1 MAALPFG
8 ENMADKKNTSS
19 AKKPTLGAF
28 LQQTPE
34 TVVYG
39 ELFEGI
45 KFGFADLG
53 LPIWG
58 G

>member
-1 MAALPFG
+1 
-8 ENMADKKNTSS
+8 MADKKNTSS